1 MKSKLANTN
10 IKPHYFIQDGY
21 VVRKWRDQVKFL
33 YKAG

>member
-10 IKPHYFIQDGY
+10 DKPHYFIAHGY
-21 VVRKWRDQVKFL
+21 VARKWRGVIKFL